1 MYAHNHKFMAN
12 DPWCRFEEGGI
23 RWRILTHLNSSEC
36 SHTITTAYEY
46 VIKETHTHAHIY
58 THTKP
63 KTHIEWI
70 SGSRKSGMGQNLQ
83 QNNKNRKP
91 ETKQKYTEFA
101 CLTSSLP
108 FTTSP
113 SHPLSHR
120 ATDPLRHNNQ
130 QCECVARWLLFCC
143 YLEIPFVE
151 IIIKMFSG

>member
-1 MYAHNHKFMAN
+1 MHAHNHKFMAN
-12 DPWCRFEEGGI
+12 DPWCRFKEGGI

-36 SHTITTAYEY
+36 SHTITTTYEY
-46 VIKETHTHAHIY
+46 VIKETHTHIY
-58 THTKP
+58 THIPNQKHTLNEYP
-63 KTHIEWI
+63 VPGNLEWDKT
-70 SGSRKSGMGQNLQ
+70 S
-83 QNNKNRKP
+83 NKNRKP
-91 ETKQKYTEFA
+91 ETEQKYTEFA

-108 FTTSP
+108 FTTIP